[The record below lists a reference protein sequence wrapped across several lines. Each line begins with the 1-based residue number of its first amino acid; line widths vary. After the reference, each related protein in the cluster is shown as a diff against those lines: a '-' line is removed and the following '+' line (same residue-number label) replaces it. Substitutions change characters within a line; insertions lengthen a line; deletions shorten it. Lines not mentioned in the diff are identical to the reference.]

1 MKLLAVPL
9 ALAALAA
16 ATAACSGGAD
26 ATHGPSVSPDTGDDG
41 GSGASC
47 ASRAGTAS
55 SAVSAAVQ
63 AASSSCMTDDDC
75 TQIVAST
82 ECATLCPMVTSLAGA
97 KTIAAAVATANAG
110 SCSNFTADG
119 CTATAP
125 MTCPTLAGA
134 ACVTGRCQAASPATW
149 QSITLKGRI
158 PSAQMVSNP
167 DAPCQANETC
177 TSWTITPDGTV
188 VQEVSSA
195 DSVDATT
202 ATLSADDLMTVDT
215 LFTVTPAPE
224 SSLTCGSV
232 PAGTTFAYQLA
243 VTRGS
248 STSYLDVTGCVLT
261 GPPLNV
267 AAQLYTLIKPY

>member
-1 MKLLAVPL
+1 MKSLALPF

-16 ATAACSGGAD
+16 VTVACSGGDD
-26 ATHGPSVSPDTGDDG
+26 ATHGPSVSTDPGDDG

-47 ASRAGTAS
+47 SSRAGTAS

-63 AASSSCMTDDDC
+63 AASSTCMTDDDC

-82 ECATLCPMVTSLAGA
+82 ECATLCPTVTSLAGA
-97 KTIAAAVATANAG
+97 KSIAAAVATANAG

-134 ACVTGRCQAASPATW
+134 ACVTGKCQAASPSTW
-149 QSITLKGRI
+149 QSITLFDRI

-177 TSWTITPDGTV
+177 TSWTITPDGNV
-188 VQEVSSA
+188 VEDVSTA
-195 DSVDATT
+195 DAVNATT
-202 ATLSADDLMTVDT
+202 ATLSPDDLMTVAT
-215 LFTVTPAPE
+215 LFTVSPAPE
-224 SSLTCGSV
+224 SSLSCGSV
-232 PAGTTFAYQLA
+232 PAGTTFAYQLE

-248 STSYLDVTGCVLT
+248 STSYLDVTGCILT
-261 GPPLNV
+261 GPELNV
-267 AAQLYTLIKPY
+267 AEQLYTVVKSY